1 MDIYLIFGCQIPP
14 AHQLIFTQ
22 TGQLKIQPYWD
33 QSYSD
38 SQAVE
43 TRSVDDMIKG
53 VRERLVDA
61 VRARLRSDVPLAVA
75 LSGGIDS
82 SGVAGI
88 AAALLKEKNPAAKLK
103 TFTLS
108 FPGTCFSIYGD
119 RKLMNSG

>member
-1 MDIYLIFGCQIPP
+1 
-14 AHQLIFTQ
+14 
-22 TGQLKIQPYWD
+22 
-33 QSYSD
+33 
-38 SQAVE
+38 
-43 TRSVDDMIKG
+43 MISG
-53 VRERLVDA
+53 VRDRLVDA

-108 FPGTCFSIYGD
+108 FPGTSWTTGPINSSL
-119 RKLMNSG
+119 KLITFLL